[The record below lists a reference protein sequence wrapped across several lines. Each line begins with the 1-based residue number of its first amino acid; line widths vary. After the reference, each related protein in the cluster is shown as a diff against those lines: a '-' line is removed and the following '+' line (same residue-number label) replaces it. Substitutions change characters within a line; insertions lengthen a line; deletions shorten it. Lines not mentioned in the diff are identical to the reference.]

1 MEQSKHYILNLGGV
15 LINFKPKDYLNSLGY
30 TMQIAQELGITVFQD
45 EIFHKVDRGEM
56 TFFEGVSLF
65 VKENPNSKL
74 SKDVTEIL
82 THEWFSVLK
91 ENLELIRFLNTLHK
105 NGAHLFIAAVF
116 SKDGL
121 AYMKKCFDFFDLFND
136 IVISSEIGSISPG
149 KLYNTLIERN
159 NLTPSQL
166 TLIDNNPINLD
177 IANKIGLKTI
187 KYTSIEELKKQ
198 I

>member
-1 MEQSKHYILNLGGV
+1 MEESKCYVFNLGRV
-15 LINFKPKDYLNSLGY
+15 LINFQPKDYLNSLGY
-30 TMQIAQELGITVFQD
+30 TMQTAQDLGTTVFQD

-65 VKENPNSKL
+65 VKENSNSKV
-74 SKDVTEIL
+74 SKDVAKIL

-91 ENLELIRFLNTLHK
+91 ENLELIKLLNTLHK
-105 NGAHLFIAAVF
+105 NGAHLFIAAIF

-121 AYMKKCFDFFDLFND
+121 DYMKKSFDFFNLFDD
-136 IVISSEIGSISPG
+136 IVISSEIGSISTD

-166 TLIDNNPINLD
+166 TLIDNNSINLD
-177 IANKIGLKTI
+177 IAKKIGLKTI
-187 KYTSIEELKKQ
+187 QYTSIEELKKQ
-198 I
+198 L